1 MDPIEEVILWLIK
14 IETPQVGVNI
24 LNRYSSV
31 KAPG

>member
-24 LNRYSSV
+24 LNRYV
-31 KAPG
+31 P